1 MNGKIGEEEVSEV
14 VEEFEDNKATWKID
28 SKGRPISVEATLKST
43 YHGKRSSKEKNLFPQ
58 NSNFNRGSYK
68 SMENEWADW
77 TEAGYEV
84 KLKVSLEPPESVRPT
99 DVISEYEV
107 LDPISG
113 KRIYKKEHTFSNQR
127 DQNFARVP
135 KESINKLR
143 G

>member
-1 MNGKIGEEEVSEV
+1 
-14 VEEFEDNKATWKID
+14 
-28 SKGRPISVEATLKST
+28 
-43 YHGKRSSKEKNLFPQ
+43 
-58 NSNFNRGSYK
+58 
-68 SMENEWADW
+68 MENEWADW

-84 KLKVSLEPPESVRPT
+84 KLNVSLEPPEALRPT

-127 DQNFARVP
+127 DQSFVRVS
-135 KESINKLR
+135 KENINKHR